1 MMLNFCMQLDIHRS
15 NKFIQIFQM
24 GAVKHAYA
32 CPNLCQIVSQ
42 LYGRSELSCK
52 VVFCIWLGIQ
62 RTYKFVQSFQVD
74 KDIPKA
80 LKTS

>member
-1 MMLNFCMQLDIHRS
+1 
-15 NKFIQIFQM
+15 M
-24 GAVKHAYA
+24 GEVKHAYA

-42 LYGRSELSCK
+42 LYFRGELSCK
-52 VVFCIWLGIQ
+52 VVFCMWLGIQ